1 MTLMPEFK
9 PGDRVYVT
17 DPGLAAMRKI
27 MAQATGKDVP
37 NHHGTVASIWDD
49 GSVLIM
55 FDEDGVEGAGNA
67 APYVAEEVRL
77 L

>member
-1 MTLMPEFK
+1 MTPTTDFK

-17 DPGLAAMRKI
+17 DAGLAKLREI
-27 MAQATGKDVP
+27 MERAGMEPRP
-37 NHHGTVASIWDD
+37 NHHGTVAAIWDD